1 MFFRSKTVVSLGLLA
16 FACCIAVG
24 TGEQRIP
31 PPRGDNNDKGDSPE
45 KRHNEYVVLEEHT
58 KRENYHSPLPHTYIE
73 EDDLPA
79 DWDWRNVDGQSFTT
93 HALNQHIPQYCGSC
107 WAHGALSSLGDRIKI
122 ARNGTGDEIN
132 LSIQYILNCASRM
145 AGSCHGGSHTGVFE
159 FIQHSGLVPYDTCQ
173 PYLACSSEST
183 EGFCPHVDT
192 TCSKI
197 NTCKTCDTFGGMGGQ
212 CTEIDTMPNA
222 TIAEYGTYS
231 YLTNPSGIV
240 HALQSEIY
248 ARGPVATGV
257 NAEPIVEYTGGRV
270 DDTKF
275 WHMMV
280 NHIVSIVGWETDAE
294 TGNVYWIVRNSWG
307 QYWGEMGY
315 FRILAGHNSL
325 GIEMEVAWA
334 TPGQFTVHNFPC
346 YEDGANC
353 AGGGGAITT
362 TQFYEDP
369 STKTEEVKER
379 LLRLKQKDRKSSIRG

>member
-1 MFFRSKTVVSLGLLA
+1 MHFHTTTILSLALPFVCSA
-16 FACCIAVG
+16 AAQQVHS
-24 TGEQRIP
+24 TAS
-31 PPRGDNNDKGDSPE
+31 DDSSP
-45 KRHNEYVVLEEHT
+45 KRHNEYVVLDEEHQ
-58 KRENYHSPLPHTYIE
+58 RENYNSPLPYTYIKDE
-73 EDDLPA
+73 DLP
-79 DWDWRNVDGQSFTT
+79 DNWDWRNIDGQSFTT

-122 ARNGTGDEIN
+122 ARNATGDEIN
-132 LSIQYILNCASRM
+132 LSIQYILNCGD
-145 AGSCHGGSHTGVFE
+145 AGSCHGGSHTAVFN
-159 FIQHSGLVPYDTCQ
+159 FIQKSGFVPYDTCQ

-192 TCSKI
+192 TCSKL

-212 CTEIDTMPNA
+212 CTEIDIMPNA

-240 HALQSEIY
+240 HQLQSEIY

-270 DDTKF
+270 DDRKI

-280 NHIVSIVGWETDAE
+280 NHIVSIIGWETDAE
-294 TGNVYWIVRNSWG
+294 TGDVFWIVRNSWG

-334 TPGQFTVHNFPC
+334 TPGEFTVHNFPC
-346 YEDGANC
+346 YEDGGNC
-353 AGGGGAITT
+353 VDKPG
-362 TQFYEDP
+362 TQVYKDP
-369 STKTEEVKER
+369 SKNVGMVQEGLMQR
-379 LLRLKQKDRKSSIRG
+379 RQKDLQSERKSIRG

>member
-1 MFFRSKTVVSLGLLA
+1 MLFRTATLLSLALSLVGA
-16 FACCIAVG
+16 IAADV
-24 TGEQRIP
+24 P
-31 PPRGDNNDKGDSPE
+31 SADSAP
-45 KRHNEYVVLEEHT
+45 KRHNEYVVLEGHT
-58 KRENYHSPLPHTYIE
+58 LRENFHSPLPYTYIKE
-73 EDDLPA
+73 EDLP
-79 DWDWRNVDGQSFTT
+79 DNWDWRNIDGKSYTT

-122 ARNGTGDEIN
+122 ARNATGDEIN
-132 LSIQYILNCASRM
+132 LSIQYILNCATHV

-159 FIQHSGLVPYDTCQ
+159 FIQQKGFVPYDTCQ
-173 PYLACSSEST
+173 PYIACSSEST

-192 TCSKI
+192 TCSSV

-212 CTEIDTMPNA
+212 CTEIDIMPNA

-231 YLTNPSGIV
+231 YITDRSDIV
-240 HALQSEIY
+240 HKLQSEIY

-270 DDTKF
+270 DDTKI

-280 NHIVSIVGWETDAE
+280 NHIVSIVGWETDPE

-307 QYWGEMGY
+307 EYWGEMGY

-334 TPGQFTVHNFPC
+334 SPGEFTVHNFPC
-346 YEDGANC
+346 FEDGGNC
-353 AGGGGAITT
+353 VEK
-362 TQFYEDP
+362 QVYEDP
-369 STKTEEVKER
+369 SKNVEMVQER
-379 LLRLKQKDRKSSIRG
+379 LMQLKQKKLQSDRKAIRG

>member
-1 MFFRSKTVVSLGLLA
+1 MLFSKTTVFSLALTFVCLTFGQQVQSASSPTTSDDVSDA
-16 FACCIAVG
+16 
-24 TGEQRIP
+24 
-31 PPRGDNNDKGDSPE
+31 DS
-45 KRHNEYVVLEEHT
+45 KRHNEYVVLEGHT
-58 KRENYHSPLPHTYIE
+58 QRENYNSPLPYTYIE
-73 EDDLPA
+73 EDDLP
-79 DWDWRNVDGQSFTT
+79 DNWDWRNVNGNSYTT
-93 HALNQHIPQYCGSC
+93 HSMNQHIPQYCGSC

-132 LSIQYILNCASRM
+132 LSIQYILNCATAT

-159 FIQHSGLVPYDTCQ
+159 FIQKSGLVPYDTCQ

-212 CTEIDTMPNA
+212 CTEIDMIPNA
-222 TIAEYGTYS
+222 TVAEYGTYS
-231 YLTNPSGIV
+231 FLTDPSGIV
-240 HALQSEIY
+240 HKLQSEIY

-280 NHIVSIVGWETDAE
+280 NHIVSIVGWETDSE

-325 GIEMEVAWA
+325 GIEMEAAWA
-334 TPGQFTVHNFPC
+334 TPGSFTVHNFPC
-346 YEDGANC
+346 YEDGGNC
-353 AGGGGAITT
+353 VEGPT
-362 TQFYEDP
+362 TQTYEDP
-369 STKTEEVKER
+369 SKNVKKVQDR
-379 LLRLKQKDRKSSIRG
+379 LMQDKNKYRKSIRG